1 MSTTLTTSPID
12 PAEPA
17 PTSTGPAAAPAASYG
32 PIPFSRLV
40 SVELRKMFDTRSGF
54 WLLASV
60 GILASIATVAVIL
73 WAPDDALTYSTFASA
88 FGFPMTVILPV
99 IALLS
104 VTSEWSQRTGLTT
117 FTFVPRRGR
126 VIAAKAVCTLGI
138 GIASIAVAAAIGVV
152 GNVVGSA
159 IAGVDTVWDL
169 SLLQLLMITLGTVL
183 NMFIG
188 FMLGVL
194 LRSSPAAIV
203 GYFVYQFVLSS
214 LTMLLASTQQWFAD
228 VQPWVDFNY
237 SQGMLFEVVP
247 SAEHWAQLAV
257 SGSFWLV
264 LPLALGL
271 RLVLRSEVK

>member
-1 MSTTLTTSPID
+1 MTVTST
-12 PAEPA
+12 
-17 PTSTGPAAAPAASYG
+17 PTSTPASTPVSTQPTTARTTSYD

-60 GILASIATVAVIL
+60 GILATLATVAVIL
-73 WAPDDALTYSTFASA
+73 WAPEDALTYDTFAAA
-88 FGFPMTVILPV
+88 FGLPMTVILPV

-104 VTSEWSQRTGLTT
+104 VTSEWSQRTGLAT

-126 VIAAKAVCTLGI
+126 VIAAKAVGAFVI
-138 GIASIAVAAAIGVV
+138 GVVAIVVAAAIGAI
-152 GNVVGSA
+152 GNVVGST

-169 SLLQLLMITLGTVL
+169 GLLQLLMIALGTVL

-188 FMLGVL
+188 FMLGLV
-194 LRSSPAAIV
+194 LRSSPAALV
-203 GYFVYQFVLSS
+203 AYFAYQFVLSS

-228 VQPWVDFNY
+228 IQPWVDFNY
-237 SQGMLFEVVP
+237 SQGQLFDIVP
-247 SAEHWAQLAV
+247 SVEQWAHLAV
-257 SGSFWLV
+257 SGAFWLA
-264 LPLALGL
+264 LPLLLGL